1 MRAISVLILLIAQFL
16 GLAAACAQPRRIIVL
31 RHGEK
36 TSHNGPLCA
45 TGVLRASALAEVYLG
60 KGAQNSLFEG
70 GQPAAFYAVTGHTE
84 ATSKPSANSWCLPV
98 LRPKKNKPA
107 AGEEV
112 EDDDNDVAAE
122 KEEILNRETQEAA
135 TDVLTNPS
143 FAGKIVVMTWEHK
156 HIANEKL
163 EKRYPKERV
172 TLRQLL
178 NLDDYAKAHPDEKIP
193 ETWSGDNY
201 DFFWIV
207 DYADPKSPKPSK
219 ITIVKESFPTPYE
232 SVPSND
238 WKTPEP
244 PLEGCK
250 Q

>member
-1 MRAISVLILLIAQFL
+1 MRAISVLISVIGLFL
-16 GLAAACAQPRRIIVL
+16 SLAAAVAQPRRIIVL

-36 TSHNGPLCA
+36 TSSTGPLCA

-60 KGAQNSLFEG
+60 KSAQNSLFGG
-70 GQPAAFYAVTGHTE
+70 GQPAAFFAVTGHTE

-98 LRPKKNKPA
+98 LRPKKNKPP

-112 EDDDNDVAAE
+112 EDGDDDAAAE

-135 TDVLTNPS
+135 RDVLTNPS

-163 EKRYPKERV
+163 EKRYPNERV

-178 NLDDYAKAHPDEKIP
+178 NIDDYAKAHPEEKIP
-193 ETWSGDNY
+193 RTWSGDNY

-207 DYADPKSPKPSK
+207 DYADSKSLKPSK
-219 ITIVKESFPTPYE
+219 ITIVKETFPTPYE

-238 WKTPEP
+238 WEKPEP
-244 PLEGCK
+244 TLQGCR

>member
-1 MRAISVLILLIAQFL
+1 MRAISVLILLFAQFL
-16 GLAAACAQPRRIIVL
+16 GVAAASAQPRRIIIL

-36 TSHNGPLCA
+36 TSHDGPLCA

-84 ATSKPSANSWCLPV
+84 ATSKPSANSWCLPI
-98 LRPKKNKPA
+98 LRPKRNKPA

-112 EDDDNDVAAE
+112 EDDDNDTAAK
-122 KEEILNRETQEAA
+122 KEETLNRETQEAA

-143 FAGKIVVMTWEHK
+143 FAEKIVVMTWEHK

-163 EKRYPKERV
+163 EKSYPNERV

-178 NLDDYAKAHPDEKIP
+178 KLDEYAKAHPDEKIP

-207 DYADPKSPKPSK
+207 DFADPKSPKPSK
-219 ITIVKESFPTPYE
+219 VTIIKETFPTPYE

-238 WKTPEP
+238 WQKPEP
-244 PLEGCK
+244 PLAGCK